1 MIPKD
6 WAREAANH
14 IWDIAWKHHGV
25 APPESQ
31 IAAIIK
37 EHCPFEPDVTYMPV
51 PRCDSCC
58 YWRPGPD
65 AYGACNLSGSGSE
78 VYGGAG
84 EDIRTLPGWGCV
96 RWEAK

>member
-1 MIPKD
+1 MD
-6 WAREAANH
+6 WALTAAEE
-14 IWDIAWKHHGV
+14 IVKTSY
-25 APPESQ
+25 PEDVLP
-31 IAAIIK
+31 IHKAIFVYNTIRR
-37 EHCPFEPDVTYMPV
+37 HCPFEPDVAYMPV
-51 PRCDSCC
+51 PQCDSCH

-96 RWEAK
+96 RWKAKS

>member
-1 MIPKD
+1 MTFEIQG
-6 WAREAANH
+6 WTCARCGTANTCCEECGEPFKA
-14 IWDIAWKHHGV
+14 IA
-25 APPESQ
+25 
-31 IAAIIK
+31 
-37 EHCPFEPDVTYMPV
+37 YMPV

-96 RWEAK
+96 RWVKK